1 MGPALK
7 QVAVIMSQHIGAPC
21 KATVAKRQEVQAN
34 EIIGDSEA
42 FVSAKIHS
50 PVSGVVK
57 DIANRSHPVLGREI
71 AVVIDVSEDYSPKL
85 PSPESFEDFDLSKYS
100 QDEILDSITQCG
112 IVGMGGAGFPTNI
125 KVAPNEKMPKHTM
138 IVNACECEPYITCDY
153 RVMMEWTKQFVAG
166 VKLIKKASGCKTV
179 YIGIEINKPRAIEAI
194 DKVLT
199 ETKDSENISIVSLK
213 TKYPQGGERQLI
225 DAVMGKAVPTGTIPP
240 MIGLLVCNVATAAA
254 TADAVVLKQPLT
266 HRVVTVSGKGI
277 KNPGNFYCPIGITV
291 QELIDNCGGMTTDA
305 VKVILGGP
313 MMGFSIADLNT
324 PTTKTTGSVLV
335 LTKKEVNQNKY
346 LNRQTN
352 CIKCGRCIDVCP
364 EGLLPCEIA
373 NSIKAGKIDRAMD
386 FYMTACMECGCC
398 SYVCPAN
405 AEVTGLIKTGKILNA
420 RNNKK

>member
-1 MGPALK
+1 MGSALK
-7 QVAVIMSQHIGAPC
+7 QVAVIMSQHIG
-21 KATVAKRQEVQAN
+21 
-34 EIIGDSEA
+34 
-42 FVSAKIHS
+42 
-50 PVSGVVK
+50 
-57 DIANRSHPVLGREI
+57 I

-254 TADAVVLKQPLT
+254 TADAVV
-266 HRVVTVSGKGI
+266 
-277 KNPGNFYCPIGITV
+277 